1 MLRESQLWIGIHFQ
15 RELFLPMKS
24 IESDLRV
31 GVIGLGLMGSAI
43 VDRLLESQYIPHVW
57 NRTREKAEP
66 FVERGAVWSDNP
78 LADCDRV
85 IVSLYS
91 SEVVESLLQRLMGS
105 LRHGQIV
112 IDTTTGDPEQSVI
125 WEQRL
130 ADGGANYLDSPIS
143 GSSEQTR
150 RGEATV
156 IVSGKQEAFDAC
168 HDLWPVLGRNVFYV
182 GACGNAAKM
191 KLVTNLVLGLNRAA
205 LAEGLVFAEAIG
217 IDPTTA
223 LEVLRG
229 SAAYS
234 RQMDTKGQKMIDGDF
249 TTQAKLSQHLKD
261 VRLMLNAASAAGLN
275 LPLADTH
282 RRLLEQACVLG
293 LSELDNSAIIEAMRT
308 PTRNP

>member
-1 MLRESQLWIGIHFQ
+1 
-15 RELFLPMKS
+15 MKS
-24 IESDLRV
+24 IESDLRI
-31 GVIGLGLMGSAI
+31 GVIGLGLMGTAI
-43 VDRLLESQYIPHVW
+43 VDRLLEYQFVPYVW

-66 FVERGAVWSDNP
+66 LVDRGAVWSDNP

-91 SEVVESLLQRLMGS
+91 SDVVEAVLQRLKNS
-105 LRHGQIV
+105 LRNGQIM

-130 ADGGANYLDSPIS
+130 AESGASYLDSPIS

-156 IVSGKQEAFDAC
+156 IVSGQQRAFDAC
-168 HDLWPVLGRNVFYV
+168 HDLWPVLGKNVFYV
-182 GACGNAAKM
+182 GASGNAARM
-191 KLVTNLVLGLNRAA
+191 KLVSNLVLGLNRAA
-205 LAEGLVFAEAIG
+205 LAEGLVFAESLGTDSAS
-217 IDPTTA
+217 A

-234 RQMDTKGQKMIDGDF
+234 RQMDTKGRKMIDGDF

-261 VRLMLNAASAAGLN
+261 VRLMLHAASAAGLS

-282 RRLLEQACVLG
+282 RRLLEQAAALG
-293 LSELDNSAIIEAMRT
+293 LGELDNSAIIEAIRR
-308 PTRNP
+308 PIRNA